1 MADAR
6 RDGSLALAAL
16 AALVAVGVRGVG
28 VAPFVRPVAVA
39 AGVVAAVG
47 FEWCFLVSPA
57 LAAGWERRGVPLVAA
72 VVFVVAAVVFVP
84 HAPWLVAAAAW
95 GLAAYLCLLGCVHLG
110 WGNPVT
116 RLLPSDRR

>member
-39 AGVVAAVG
+39 AGVVAA
-47 FEWCFLVSPA
+47 
-57 LAAGWERRGVPLVAA
+57 GWERRGVPLVAA

-95 GLAAYLCLLGCVHLG
+95 GLVAYLCLLGCVHLG